1 MEGETENVLHERGFN
16 IEYAPLLRQTLRL
29 RAGQTY
35 TCVEFHLS
43 PNAFVDWMSFF
54 KGVEEF
60 LHRVKMQQP
69 SRLGRKNGIAGAE
82 LLTLVDDLLYC
93 TYTAAIRRKY
103 LTYKL
108 MELLFLSL
116 DQLTGPSFSNA
127 VFLSE
132 ISVARIY
139 EARDILIGNL
149 ARRYTLKELGSM
161 VGLNPWQL
169 KTGFKAIFSL
179 TIADYLQ
186 ETRMQKARLLLEET
200 DLPVARIAD
209 IVGYT
214 HPFAFS
220 SAFRKYYGYAPSL
233 VRKGRRTRKD

>member
-1 MEGETENVLHERGFN
+1 
-16 IEYAPLLRQTLRL
+16 
-29 RAGQTY
+29 
-35 TCVEFHLS
+35 
-43 PNAFVDWMSFF
+43 
-54 KGVEEF
+54 
-60 LHRVKMQQP
+60 
-69 SRLGRKNGIAGAE
+69 
-82 LLTLVDDLLYC
+82 
-93 TYTAAIRRKY
+93 
-103 LTYKL
+103 
-108 MELLFLSL
+108 
-116 DQLTGPSFSNA
+116 
-127 VFLSE
+127 
-132 ISVARIY
+132 
-139 EARDILIGNL
+139 
-149 ARRYTLKELGSM
+149 M

-200 DLPVARIAD
+200 DLPIARIAD